1 MRIAYFD
8 CFSGISGDMIL
19 GALVDAGLDLRE
31 LESELGKLHLPD
43 YQLVAE
49 KVTRKGISGTKVS
62 IKVHEDHGKRHLKDI
77 LESIDQSPLEDIIKS
92 TSRRIFEEL
101 ATTEAKI
108 HDKQRDEVHFHE
120 IGGLDSIVD
129 VVGSLIGL
137 NRLGIES
144 VGASRIHV
152 GTGFVECAHGTLPV
166 PVPATLELLKGIP
179 VYSRGIEV
187 ELVTPSGAAI
197 LKNVSKSFGVMP
209 EMTVDTIG
217 YGAGSREFE
226 IPNLLRVCI
235 GKADGGGYERDEV
248 ILIETNIDDMNPE
261 LFGYVSEKLLE
272 RGVLDTYITPVHMK
286 KNRPGTMLSVLIQP
300 DKLDEVL
307 SMLFAETTSLGV
319 RIQSME
325 RQKLARETISV
336 KTRFGKI
343 RVKVGRAG
351 GEAKT
356 IAPEY
361 EDCKRIAT
369 EQGVPLKDIYEEA
382 RLATRELSLKGT

>member
-1 MRIAYFD
+1 M
-8 CFSGISGDMIL
+8 
-19 GALVDAGLDLRE
+19 
-31 LESELGKLHLPD
+31 
-43 YQLVAE
+43 
-49 KVTRKGISGTKVS
+49 
-62 IKVHEDHGKRHLKDI
+62 
-77 LESIDQSPLEDIIKS
+77 
-92 TSRRIFEEL
+92 
-101 ATTEAKI
+101 
-108 HDKQRDEVHFHE
+108 
-120 IGGLDSIVD
+120 
-129 VVGSLIGL
+129 
-137 NRLGIES
+137 
-144 VGASRIHV
+144 
-152 GTGFVECAHGTLPV
+152 